1 MKNPFAQKSTME
13 AVTAVLAALLFIS
26 AAHRAAAQEQG
37 PPPQNPQY
45 GYGQSPTEGPPPQ
58 APLPPDQLQ
67 QLVAPIALYPDA
79 LVAQILA
86 ASMYP
91 TQIVEAER
99 FMQQNPGMQGADLG
113 AAVDQ
118 QDWDPS
124 VKALTQ
130 FPSVLADMSQN
141 LSWTSELGD
150 VEYNQQADVMNAIQ
164 YMRQQAQQAGNL
176 NSSPQQTVDD
186 SGGQIEIEPSNPEV
200 VYVPVYDPEMIYGY
214 PVGMWPGFMPWWT
227 VGTPYLSFGMGFGIG
242 PFGGYGWGWR
252 HWGCGWGPG
261 GGGLM
266 FDHARYFGHSHAFY
280 DHRAFGRG
288 NYSGIGGGP
297 GTQHGFVGGGH
308 VQTFNGGNRG
318 QGINAGGRSLGVD
331 RPGVFSG
338 GRVQTFNGGNRNL
351 RGFGGNAP
359 SVRSNGF
366 GGFGGFNHG
375 GTVSTFSNRGFSSMH
390 GGFGGGARAG
400 GFGGGGFGGGGMR
413 GGGGFG
419 GGGMRGGGGGG
430 RR

>member
-1 MKNPFAQKSTME
+1 MAMVASIL
-13 AVTAVLAALLFIS
+13 LAS
-26 AAHRAAAQEQG
+26 AGTLSVAQEQG
-37 PPPQNPQY
+37 PLPQAPQPS
-45 GYGQSPTEGPPPQ
+45 YGQPPMDGPPPQ

-99 FMQQNPGMQGADLG
+99 FIQQNPGLQGADLG

-130 FPSVLADMSQN
+130 FPSVLADMSNN

-176 NSSPQQTVDD
+176 QSGPQQTVDD
-186 SGGQIEIEPSNPEV
+186 SGGQIEIEPAQPDV

-214 PVGMWPGFMPWWT
+214 PVGIWPGFMPWWT
-227 VGTPYLSFGMGFGIG
+227 VGTPYLSFGIGFGMG
-242 PFGGYGWGWR
+242 PFMGYGWGWP
-252 HWGCGWGPG
+252 HWGCGWRG
-261 GGGLM
+261 GGGGGWLM
-266 FDHARYFGHSHAFY
+266 FDHQRYMGHSHAFY
-280 DHRAFGRG
+280 DHNAFARG
-288 NYSGIGGGP
+288 NYSGIGAARGG
-297 GTQHGFVGGGH
+297 QRGFVGGGGR
-308 VQTFNGGNRG
+308 VAPFNAGNRG
-318 QGINAGGRSLGVD
+318 QGMENNQGRGLGMG

-338 GRVQTFNGGNRNL
+338 SRSQSFNNGGNRGL
-351 RGFGGNAP
+351 RGFGGSAP
-359 SVRSNGF
+359 SLHSNGF
-366 GGFGGFNHG
+366 GGFGGFNRG

-390 GGFGGGARAG
+390 GGGFGGGGFHGGGFGGGGGFHGG
-400 GFGGGGFGGGGMR
+400 GFGGGGFH
-413 GGGGFG
+413 
-419 GGGMRGGGGGG
+419 GGGGG

>member
-1 MKNPFAQKSTME
+1 MKNPFAKKTSKE
-13 AVTAVLAALLFIS
+13 AVTAVVAALLFIS

-45 GYGQSPTEGPPPQ
+45 GYGQPPTEGPPPQ

-99 FMQQNPGMQGADLG
+99 FVQQNPGMQGADLG

-186 SGGQIEIEPSNPEV
+186 NGGQIEIEPSNPDV

-266 FDHARYFGHSHAFY
+266 FDHARYFGQSHAFY
-280 DHRAFGRG
+280 DHHAFSRG
-288 NYSGIGGGP
+288 NYSGMGGGP

-308 VQTFNGGNRG
+308 LQTFNGGNRG
-318 QGINAGGRSLGVD
+318 QGINAGGRSLGVN

-375 GTVSTFSNRGFSSMH
+375 GTVNTFSNRGFSSMH

-400 GFGGGGFGGGGMR
+400 GFGV
-413 GGGGFG
+413 GGFG

-430 RR
+430 MRGGGGGGGRR

>member
-1 MKNPFAQKSTME
+1 MSAI
-13 AVTAVLAALLFIS
+13 ALAALLLGS
-26 AAHRAAAQEQG
+26 AYRVAAAQEQG
-37 PPPQNPQY
+37 PLPEAPTPS
-45 GYGQSPTEGPPPQ
+45 YGQPPMDGPPPQ

-99 FMQQNPGMQGADLG
+99 FMQQNPGLQGEALG
-113 AAVDQ
+113 SAVDQ

-130 FPSVLADMSQN
+130 FPSVMADMSNN

-176 NSSPQQTVDD
+176 QSGPQQTVDD
-186 SGGQIEIEPSNPEV
+186 NSGQIEIEPADPQV
-200 VYVPVYDPEMIYGY
+200 VYVPMYDPQMIYGY

-227 VGTPYLSFGMGFGIG
+227 VGTPYLSFGVGFGMG
-242 PFGGYGWGWR
+242 PFMGYGWGWP
-252 HWGCGWGPG
+252 HWGCGWGPR

-266 FDHARYFGHSHAFY
+266 FDHGRYFGHSHAFY
-280 DHRAFGRG
+280 DHRAFARG
-288 NYSGIGGGP
+288 NYGGIGGAHG
-297 GTQHGFVGGGH
+297 GQRGFVSGGR
-308 VQTFNGGNRG
+308 VAPFNAGNRG
-318 QGINAGGRSLGVD
+318 QGMDARGRSLGVN
-331 RPGVFSG
+331 RPSPFSG
-338 GRVQTFNGGNRNL
+338 GHVQSFNGGDRGL
-351 RGFGGNAP
+351 RGFGGSAP
-359 SVRSNGF
+359 SLHSNGF
-366 GGFGGFNHG
+366 GGFGGFNRG
-375 GTVSTFSNRGFSSMH
+375 GTVGTFSNRGFSSMH
-390 GGFGGGARAG
+390 GGFGGGMHGSIG
-400 GFGGGGFGGGGMR
+400 GGMRGGFGGGGMR
-413 GGGGFG
+413 GGFG
-419 GGGMRGGGGGG
+419 GGGMRGGGGG